1 MSDADSTR
9 SSAGQGLAGSIVERA
24 AVPAI
29 GDLRAVHPAAAD
41 TLARALRDG
50 TLFAPLSPKPLGKLG
65 RSSVWRWSSVERWA
79 RETGRLRAAGAPE

>member
-24 AVPAI
+24 AVSAI

-50 TLFAPLSPKPLGKLG
+50 TLFAPLSPKPLGKLAAELLESLSG
-65 RSSVWRWSSVERWA
+65 P
-79 RETGRLRAAGAPE
+79 TGDAD